1 MSLASSSQSSTL
13 QSILTQQKD
22 AFSKAPHSSKKQ
34 RIATL
39 KRLKGALLAHQES
52 IIDALAKDYGHR
64 PAQDSIIGDIL
75 PCVMNINYTIK
86 KLRKWMK
93 PSRRHAGLLLAP
105 ATVRV
110 EYQPLGVIGIM
121 VPWNFPV
128 MLSVGPLITA
138 LAAGNR
144 AMIKLSEFT
153 PHTNKALTAML
164 SSIFDES
171 QVAVIE
177 GEADIAAQFS
187 GLAFDH
193 LMFTG
198 STTVGR
204 HVMRAAADNL
214 TPITLELGGKSPV
227 IVAPDMPIDTA
238 VERLIYGKCLN
249 AGQICVAPDYVLCP
263 RDKVGE
269 LVKSYQQQFQA
280 MYGNGEE
287 RHDYTHIINNAQ
299 YQRLEASLVDASN
312 KGAVIIPANDAPRSN
327 AQSENASTNLQ
338 YNMATQLVTNVTD
351 DMLIMQDEIF
361 GPILPIIPYDTLDES
376 IKYINERPHP
386 LALYIMSFDKKTQRK
401 ILNSTK
407 SGGVCINDTIMHVAA
422 DDAPFGG
429 VGSSGM
435 GQYHGH
441 EGFQTFSKAKTIL
454 SRGRI
459 NTGKLVYP
467 PYDTFIQRLMLK
479 IFLR

>member
-1 MSLASSSQSSTL
+1 MFLDNSSQPSTL
-13 QSILTQQKD
+13 QSLLTEQKN
-22 AFSKAPHSSKKQ
+22 AFNAAPLSTKKQ
-34 RIATL
+34 RIDNL
-39 KRLKGALLAHQES
+39 KQLKTALLTHQES
-52 IIDALAKDYGHR
+52 IIEALSKDYGHR
-64 PAQDSIIGDIL
+64 PTQDSIIGDIL

-86 KLRKWMK
+86 KLKKWMK
-93 PSRRHAGLLLAP
+93 PSRRSAGLLLAP

-153 PHTNKALTAML
+153 PHTNKAITAML
-164 SSIFDES
+164 SSIFDDS

-177 GEADIAAQFS
+177 GEAEIAAQFS
-187 GLAFDH
+187 ALPFDH

-227 IVAPDMPIDTA
+227 IIAPDMPIETA

-249 AGQICVAPDYVLCP
+249 GGQICVAPDYVLCP
-263 RDKVGE
+263 RDKVDE
-269 LVKSYQQQFQA
+269 LVQSYQAQFQT
-280 MYGNGEE
+280 MYGENSS
-287 RHDYTHIINNAQ
+287 RHDYTHIINDTQ
-299 YQRLEASLVDASN
+299 HQRLEASLVDAAN
-312 KGAVIIPANDAPRSN
+312 KGAVIIPANN
-327 AQSENASTNLQ
+327 AERDVTSR
-338 YNMATQLVTNVTD
+338 NMATQLITNVSD
-351 DMLIMQDEIF
+351 DMLIMQQEIF
-361 GPILPIIPYDTLDES
+361 GPILPILPYDSLDEAIS
-376 IKYINERPHP
+376 YINERPHP
-386 LALYIMSFDKKTQRK
+386 LALYIMSFNKTAQRK
-401 ILNSTK
+401 ILNNTK

-454 SRGRI
+454 SRGRL

-467 PYDTFIQRLMLK
+467 PYDTFIQRLLLK

>member
-1 MSLASSSQSSTL
+1 MFLDSSSPSSTL
-13 QSILTQQKD
+13 QSLLIQQKE
-22 AFSKAPHSSKKQ
+22 AFENAPHSPREQRVEALKK
-34 RIATL
+34 L
-39 KRLKGALLAHQES
+39 KTALLAHQDSLIE
-52 IIDALAKDYGHR
+52 ALSKDYGHR
-64 PAQDSIIGDIL
+64 PTQDSIIGDIL
-75 PCVMNINYTIK
+75 PCVMNINYTLK
-86 KLRKWMK
+86 KLKKWMK
-93 PSRRHAGLLLAP
+93 PSRRSAGLLLAP

-121 VPWNFPV
+121 VPWNFPI
-128 MLSVGPLITA
+128 MLSIGPLITA

-153 PHTNKALTAML
+153 PHTNKALTVML
-164 SSIFDES
+164 TSIFDNS

-177 GEADIAAQFS
+177 GEAEIAAQFS

-227 IVAPDMPIDTA
+227 IIAPDMSIDTA

-263 RDKVGE
+263 RDKVDG

-280 MYGNGEE
+280 MYTNNQE
-287 RHDYTHIINNAQ
+287 RNDYTHIINDTQ
-299 YQRLEASLVDASN
+299 YQRLEASLIDAKD
-312 KGAVIIPANDAPRSN
+312 KGGVIIPADNISRVSSPDS
-327 AQSENASTNLQ
+327 ASHK
-338 YNMATQLVTNVTD
+338 MATQLVTNVSD
-351 DMLIMQDEIF
+351 DMLIMQQEIF
-361 GPILPIIPYDTLDES
+361 GPILPIIPYDSLVES
-376 IKYINERPHP
+376 IEYINSRPNP
-386 LALYIMSFDKKTQRK
+386 LALYIMSFDKDTQRK
-401 ILNSTK
+401 ILNNTK

-454 SRGRI
+454 SRGRL

-467 PYDTFIQRLMLK
+467 PYDTFIQRLLLK
-479 IFLR
+479 VFLR